1 MADDLPARLRA
12 ALAVA
17 LAARDLTSVAALRTA
32 LTAIANAEAVPAGP
46 SAARSP
52 AERPPA
58 NHGQHFA
65 GSAAGLAGAEA
76 NRRQLTAAQ
85 VRQIVAAEITDREA
99 AAAQYDE
106 LGRADR
112 AWRLRLEAQALARA
126 LAGPG

>member
-32 LTAIANAEAVPAGP
+32 LAAIANAEAVPAGP

-52 AERPPA
+52 AEPPA
-58 NHGQHFA
+58 GNHGQHFA
-65 GSAAGLAGAEA
+65 GSVGGLAGAEA
-76 NRRQLTAAQ
+76 ERRQLTAAQ

-106 LGRADR
+106 IGRADR
-112 AWRLRLEAQALARA
+112 ARRLRLEAQALARA